1 MLHIVWQIDDW
12 QIQVMPVTIF
22 LVIFDVHV
30 NILVI
35 IKVKILVLINS

>member
-1 MLHIVWQIDDW
+1 
-12 QIQVMPVTIF
+12 MPVTMH

-35 IKVKILVLINS
+35 IKVKILVLINYLGATI